1 MAYRR
6 GGEGR
11 EGTAYAYVMGYWSF
25 FLFFSFPYSYFL
37 FPPFPP
43 PFFRFSFNIR
53 KVVERRERKSAW
65 VHLALTLLG
74 RSGKRTGNGNKHT
87 YIKHGREAGI

>member
-25 FLFFSFPYSYFL
+25 FSFFFSFPSSYFL
-37 FPPFPP
+37 FPL
-43 PFFRFSFNIR
+43 FFHFSFNIR

-65 VHLALTLLG
+65 VHSALTLLG

-87 YIKHGREAGI
+87 YIRHGWEAGI